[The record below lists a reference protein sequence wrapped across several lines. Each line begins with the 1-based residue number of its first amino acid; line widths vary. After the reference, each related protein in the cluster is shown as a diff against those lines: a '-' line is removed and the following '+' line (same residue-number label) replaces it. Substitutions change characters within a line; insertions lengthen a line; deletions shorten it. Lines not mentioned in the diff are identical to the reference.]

1 MSLPTAGV
9 GSGWA
14 LWSYQIH
21 NSVTP
26 QFHIKSVREN
36 KRSCLWSCVI
46 PFQSPLTITPG
57 LHFYLFIEH
66 SIVSHIQL
74 QRQLEQ
80 LPNIFSPS
88 THTSTW
94 PWSPAFPLS
103 SKTHHLP
110 ALEYCSVPIGLL
122 IFLHCWANTSH
133 TPLASS
139 AKKSELIITP
149 LWIISSKLDTFGN
162 SQLLAW
168 QLLPFLSPWCF
179 LNHRMLSLCSITR
192 TLLNGLLRQPLLK
205 SED

>member
-1 MSLPTAGV
+1 MKLCHSISVSLNNHSRTTLLFIYWT
-9 GSGWA
+9 SHS
-14 LWSYQIH
+14 LSH
-21 NSVTP
+21 SVTETAWTTSKHFFP
-26 QFHIKSVREN
+26 KH
-36 KRSCLWSCVI
+36 
-46 PFQSPLTITPG
+46 T
-57 LHFYLFIEH
+57 HFYMTLKSCF
-66 SIVSHIQL
+66 
-74 QRQLEQ
+74 
-80 LPNIFSPS
+80 PS
-88 THTSTW
+88 
-94 PWSPAFPLS
+94 S

-179 LNHRMLSLCSITR
+179 PNHIMLSLCSITR
-192 TLLNGLLRQPLLK
+192 TVLNGLLRQPLLK